1 MWHTECVKSKSPMQ
15 LKKHLLVNM
24 ENNGKQ
30 QRIQNLRLWWTA
42 GLGNLM
48 TCQKDE
54 KQLAANGFP
63 ESNTQVMVKL
73 NASREGLLLKVTA
86 KNAALIIMRHSHLLS
101 IFSQYECYRVMP
113 CKRDC

>member
-1 MWHTECVKSKSPMQ
+1 
-15 LKKHLLVNM
+15 
-24 ENNGKQ
+24 
-30 QRIQNLRLWWTA
+30 
-42 GLGNLM
+42 M

-63 ESNTQVMVKL
+63 VSNTQVMVKL

-101 IFSQYECYRVMP
+101 VFSHYECYRVMP
-113 CKRDC
+113 CKTDC